1 MKPKIT
7 DISVVVPVYGC
18 QDSLIELCSRI
29 NACLTK
35 IVSEFEII
43 FDGHISIQDSIFLK
57 QVERIVTSEDIKM
70 QYLDPNEVDED
81 FIDEFMLFPFFL
93 KHNGISLV
101 KDE

>member
-43 FDGHISIQDSIFLK
+43 LVDDRGAGNAWCTIKNLSNGD
-57 QVERIVTSEDIKM
+57 ERIKGIKLSRNLRM
-70 QYLDPNEVDED
+70 DTTWP
-81 FIDEFMLFPFFL
+81 
-93 KHNGISLV
+93 
-101 KDE
+101 